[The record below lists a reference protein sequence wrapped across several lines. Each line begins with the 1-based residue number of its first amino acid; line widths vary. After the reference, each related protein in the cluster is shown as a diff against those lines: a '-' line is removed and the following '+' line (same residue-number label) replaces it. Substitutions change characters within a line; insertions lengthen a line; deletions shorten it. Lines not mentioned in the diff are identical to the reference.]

1 MGGRPTMAAAR
12 GPITLKAAPVQLKPL
27 QLDPMTVADDDDFLG
42 LVAAEKNLPDFI
54 KQGLP
59 LLYT

>member
-1 MGGRPTMAAAR
+1 MAAAR

-27 QLDPMTVADDDDFLG
+27 QLDPMTVADDTDFLS
-42 LVAAEKNLPDFI
+42 LVATEKNLPDFV

-59 LLYT
+59 LLYP